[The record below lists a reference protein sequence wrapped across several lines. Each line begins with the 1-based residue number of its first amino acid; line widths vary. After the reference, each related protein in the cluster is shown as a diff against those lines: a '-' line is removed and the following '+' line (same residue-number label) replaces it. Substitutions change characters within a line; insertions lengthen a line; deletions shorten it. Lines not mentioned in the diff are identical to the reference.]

1 MANAALERPPLSWAK
16 AVYRMAD
23 RVIQGYVVDFLYFKL
38 IDFPIFNVADIY
50 VTTATA
56 ILILLMLFFYSESD
70 MEIFRLR
77 GGRQS

>member
-1 MANAALERPPLSWAK
+1 MITAGALGN
-16 AVYRMAD
+16 MAD
-23 RVIQGYVVDFLYFKL
+23 RVSQGYVVDFLYFKL